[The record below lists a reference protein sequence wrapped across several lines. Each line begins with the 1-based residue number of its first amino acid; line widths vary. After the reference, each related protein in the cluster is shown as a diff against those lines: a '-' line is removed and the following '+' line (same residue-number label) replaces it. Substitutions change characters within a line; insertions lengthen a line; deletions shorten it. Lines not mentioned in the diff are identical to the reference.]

1 MNINI
6 KTRCPVPCLVYEYNM
21 SPFASQSIEYLND
34 MSTDYLKTIN
44 EPNGSII
51 VLGHNQAPQIKI
63 FREDFKYT
71 AMSFI
76 GDVGGIVGIFI
87 GLSFWSIYS
96 DLISPFLSKMFT
108 FLYSKLSAKFWNKMW
123 ETTIK
128 KLTTRHVIGTLD
140 ILLISLLWVLV
151 SSCLFLMYHLFP
163 TQIQITYN

>member
-128 KLTTRHVIGTLD
+128 KLCTRHVTGTLD

-151 SSCLFLMYHLFP
+151 SGF
-163 TQIQITYN
+163 

>member
-51 VLGHNQAPQIKI
+51 VLGHNKAPQIKI

-108 FLYSKLSAKFWNKMW
+108 FLYSKLSAKF
-123 ETTIK
+123 
-128 KLTTRHVIGTLD
+128 
-140 ILLISLLWVLV
+140 
-151 SSCLFLMYHLFP
+151 
-163 TQIQITYN
+163 

>member
-108 FLYSKLSAKFWNKMW
+108 FLYSKLSAKFWNKIL
-123 ETTIK
+123 ETTINK
-128 KLTTRHVIGTLD
+128 IKLCTRHVIGTLD
-140 ILLISLLWVLV
+140 ILLTSLLWVSVWLLISYV
-151 SSCLFLMYHLFP
+151 PFISYP
-163 TQIQITYN
+163 DTNYV